1 MPRGLSHPSGP
12 FSWDRNVRT
21 RLHAFS
27 GTVSN
32 SGLIAL
38 PNCARLP
45 VQGHRGSGSHHGHVG
60 GTAGSE
66 ALLPTAPLCSSG
78 SPLLL
83 PPPRSCCTEFQSC
96 CNAEQSTSFLLSAQ
110 MTLHFERTR
119 LEWEGSC
126 LLMLIKQL

>member
-12 FSWDRNVRT
+12 FSSDRNVRT
-21 RLHAFS
+21 QLRAFAQNCS
-27 GTVSN
+27 LLS
-32 SGLIAL
+32 LIARGSL
-38 PNCARLP
+38 CGQ
-45 VQGHRGSGSHHGHVG
+45 QGHRGSGSHQGHVR

-66 ALLPTAPLCSSG
+66 VLLPTAPLCSSG

-83 PPPRSCCTEFQSC
+83 PPPHSCCTEFQSC
-96 CNAEQSTSFLLSAQ
+96 CSAEQSTSFLLSPR

-126 LLMLIKQL
+126 LLILIKQL